1 MTTVFR
7 QKDMQLQQ
15 LLREIRYVDI
25 CVAYQSGS
33 FITQSMKT
41 MKEMSTHDLDT
52 LLLQSQSPTNLHESS
67 DDEEEENIAVESTKY
82 MLITDLI

>member
-1 MTTVFR
+1 
-7 QKDMQLQQ
+7 
-15 LLREIRYVDI
+15 
-25 CVAYQSGS
+25 
-33 FITQSMKT
+33 MKT

-52 LLLQSQSPTNLHESS
+52 LLLQSQAPTNLHESS

>member
-1 MTTVFR
+1 MWHINQGR
-7 QKDMQLQQ
+7 L
-15 LLREIRYVDI
+15 
-25 CVAYQSGS
+25 SP
-33 FITQSMKT
+33 QSMKT

-52 LLLQSQSPTNLHESS
+52 LLPQSQSPTNLHESS